1 MTYRRYTEE
10 ERAAWLAKF
19 ERTTVSA
26 AAFCREHGISYG
38 SFMRWRGNAAPGP
51 GPEPGAIEPAEFIEL
66 EIPRPPSEAPPVPC
80 AQSVEIDFPCGLTLR
95 IAPAPAPRP

>member
-19 ERTTVSA
+19 ERTTASC

-38 SFMRWRGNAAPGP
+38 SFMRWRGGAAPEP
-51 GPEPGAIEPAEFIEL
+51 TSEPESAEFIEL
-66 EIPRPPSEAPPVPC
+66 EVPPSPPGPPPESGQ
-80 AQSVEIDFPCGLTLR
+80 QSVELSFPCGLTLR
-95 IAPAPAPRP
+95 IIPAPRP

>member
-19 ERTTVSA
+19 ERTTGSA

-38 SFMRWRGNAAPGP
+38 SFMRWRGQAEPGPSAPG
-51 GPEPGAIEPAEFIEL
+51 PAEFIEL
-66 EIPRPPSEAPPVPC
+66 DVPRPATVQGGPGGPG
-80 AQSVEIDFPCGLTLR
+80 VELSFLCGLTLR
-95 IAPAPAPRP
+95 IVPAPPSQP